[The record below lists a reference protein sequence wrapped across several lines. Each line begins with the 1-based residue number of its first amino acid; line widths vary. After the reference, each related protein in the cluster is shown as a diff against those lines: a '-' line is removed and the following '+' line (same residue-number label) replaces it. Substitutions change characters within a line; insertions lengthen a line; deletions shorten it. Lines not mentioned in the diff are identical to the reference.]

1 MEHLVHRVKNWTGSG
16 IVFFVKRRLWEIP
29 VYSIL
34 ELLEDSN
41 GKYRMK
47 ESSIPVCFSCAAIR
61 FLFVVCISVSMP
73 PKQAESQ
80 TVAGKSPWKCHIIDD
95 TSRGADGVKL
105 ADVNRDGLM
114 DITTGWEER
123 GLTRVYL
130 NPGPG
135 KVKGKWPFVT
145 TGQTRSVEDAVF
157 VDLDEDGFVD
167 VVSCCEGNSQSVFVQ
182 WAPKNKD
189 EYLQES
195 KWRSEVVPISKGM
208 TRWMFCIPMQV
219 DEKSGVDLVAG
230 SKTPNAQIGWFEVPK
245 DARNLKAYRWHTI
258 SPAGWIMSLRSVDM
272 DRDGDLDILASDRK
286 GEMRGCRWLENPGVG
301 EKQKKTWPNHF
312 IGCRNKEVMFLTLA
326 DIDEDRLQDVLVA
339 ANTGKASEIIILR
352 RLDIQ
357 GRLWK
362 EYVIPYP
369 EQTGT
374 AKAVVVGDMNGDGKK
389 DIVFSCENARSPKSG
404 LMWLSRRKGVFD
416 GDWQAHD
423 ISGPKGIKY
432 DRMELLDADG
442 DGDLDVLACEERES
456 GKGLG
461 LFWYENPHAGK
472 DHHSSVGLFYQIPR
486 LCPPTAD
493 SARNDTYG
501 LSDDRA
507 IGQER
512 F

>member
-1 MEHLVHRVKNWTGSG
+1 
-16 IVFFVKRRLWEIP
+16 
-29 VYSIL
+29 
-34 ELLEDSN
+34 
-41 GKYRMK
+41 MK

-61 FLFVVCISVSMP
+61 FLFVVCISVSML

-80 TVAGKSPWKCHIIDD
+80 TVTRKSPWKCHIIDD
-95 TSRGADGVKL
+95 TSQGADGVKL

-130 NPGPG
+130 NPGPA

-195 KWRSEVVPISKGM
+195 KWRSEVIPISKGM

-219 DEKSGVDLVAG
+219 DQKFGIDLIAG
-230 SKTPNAQIGWFEVPK
+230 SKAPNAQIGWFEVPK

-258 SPAGWIMSLRSVDM
+258 NPAGWIMSLRSVDM
-272 DRDGDLDILASDRK
+272 DRDGDRDILTSDRK
-286 GEMRGCRWLENPGVG
+286 GKMRGCRWLENPGVG
-301 EKQKKTWPNHF
+301 DTQKKTWTNHF

-326 DIDEDRLQDVLVA
+326 DIDEDGLQDVLVA
-339 ANTGKASEIIILR
+339 ANAGKASEIIILR
-352 RLDIQ
+352 RLDIRGQ
-357 GRLWK
+357 LWK

-369 EQTGT
+369 EQSGT
-374 AKAVVVGDMNGDGKK
+374 AKAVVVGDINRDGKK

-404 LMWLSRRKGVFD
+404 LMWLARRKGVFD

-442 DGDLDVLACEERES
+442 DGDLDVLTCEERENR
-456 GKGLG
+456 KGLG

-472 DHHSSVGLFYQIPR
+472 DR
-486 LCPPTAD
+486 
-493 SARNDTYG
+493 
-501 LSDDRA
+501 
-507 IGQER
+507 
-512 F
+512 